1 MTFRPRRAALSS
13 YCLLSTVSS
22 LPHTS
27 CIGRGHGLKHLDVP
41 GARLLLFACVAA
53 AALLLAFAL
62 WRSRRR
68 GGPMLGQPRPLPGVK
83 SSLDASAV
91 GRRVDVALGREIA
104 HLLEEGRK
112 VEAVRLV
119 RERTG
124 WGAQEAGE
132 MVTRL
137 EGLMKRLG

>member
-1 MTFRPRRAALSS
+1 MN
-13 YCLLSTVSS
+13 
-22 LPHTS
+22 
-27 CIGRGHGLKHLDVP
+27 VP
-41 GARLLLFACVAA
+41 GARLLLFVGVA

-68 GGPMLGQPRPLPGVK
+68 GGPMLGRPRPLPGVQ
-83 SSLDASAV
+83 SSLDASPE

-104 HLLEEGRK
+104 RLLEEGRRP
-112 VEAVRLV
+112 EAVRLV

-124 WGAQEAGE
+124 WGAQQADE